1 MLQNFDIPPISEST
15 ISWTKKK
22 RPWAWVVRR
31 SCTGK
36 VITDMVGKE
45 LVYCSLAHACK
56 PAPLPFFQECR
67 LLHDCVGGSPNFW
80 RMLWHLDGLP
90 VSQVSLNPVTVQSH
104 AHPSARARP
113 CHRRALPTPPPFH
126 GSTPTSPAQKP
137 PKEHGVPPLSSS
149 QPCGGR
155 SCNTLKFASFGNRSK
170 MIKFGIL
177 CSLKHRK

>member
-1 MLQNFDIPPISEST
+1 MTKEWTPFWATKIRLTFLSARAIPHPRRKAVGPVRSD
-15 ISWTKKK
+15 
-22 RPWAWVVRR
+22 VRR
-31 SCTGK
+31 KECEVK
-36 VITDMVGKE
+36 HAYAITPIT
-45 LVYCSLAHACK
+45 LPCST
-56 PAPLPFFQECR
+56 
-67 LLHDCVGGSPNFW
+67 
-80 RMLWHLDGLP
+80 
-90 VSQVSLNPVTVQSH
+90 LNQSH

-126 GSTPTSPAQKP
+126 GSTPASPAQKP